1 MTGSAS
7 SLCPVKPQTKVRVGA
22 GLIAVAI
29 VIGVIGAIVG
39 NWFVVVTMVLAIVG
53 QVVSLIANR
62 RRSGGRR
69 AG

>member
-7 SLCPVKPQTKVRVGA
+7 SLCPVKPQTRVRVGA
-22 GLIAVAI
+22 ALVVVAI
-29 VIGVIGAIVG
+29 IVGVIGAIVG

-53 QVVSLIANR
+53 QAVSLIANR
-62 RRSGGRR
+62 RRSGGGR